1 MGFPLT
7 RFQQTGFPV
16 TQFPLMRFS
25 LTQFFLLCSAT
36 ATFMINELVNN
47 YEENKAIVDN
57 LNIHFL
63 PMANPDG
70 YEYSRNSDRMW
81 RKNRNRDNKA
91 SGGTHYWLKI
101 LSKHQKRIVVEMFGT
116 LSTKNSLI
124 RKLSHFHAIHLKIRI
139 RNY

>member
-7 RFQQTGFPV
+7 RFQQTEFPV
-16 TQFPLMRFS
+16 TQFPATRFS
-25 LTQFFLLCSAT
+25 LTQFSLLCSAT

-101 LSKHQKRIVVEMFGT
+101 LSKHQKRIAVKIFGT
-116 LSTKNSLI
+116 LSTRNSLI

>member
-1 MGFPLT
+1 M
-7 RFQQTGFPV
+7 GFPV
-16 TQFPLMRFS
+16 TQFPLTQS
-25 LTQFFLLCSAT
+25 LLTQFFLLCSAT

-91 SGGTHYWLKI
+91 SGGTHCNWLKI
-101 LSKHQKRIVVEMFGT
+101 FSKHQKRIVVKIFGIPVYWKF
-116 LSTKNSLI
+116 LD
-124 RKLSHFHAIHLKIRI
+124 
-139 RNY
+139 

>member
-1 MGFPLT
+1 
-7 RFQQTGFPV
+7 
-16 TQFPLMRFS
+16 
-25 LTQFFLLCSAT
+25 
-36 ATFMINELVNN
+36 MINELVNN

-91 SGGTHYWLKI
+91 AGGTYLFEYV
-101 LSKHQKRIVVEMFGT
+101 SCSPDPT
-116 LSTKNSLI
+116 TK
-124 RKLSHFHAIHLKIRI
+124 FWI
-139 RNY
+139 RNVLTFYEQLKQV

>member
-1 MGFPLT
+1 M
-7 RFQQTGFPV
+7 
-16 TQFPLMRFS
+16 
-25 LTQFFLLCSAT
+25 QFFLLCSAT

-91 SGGTHYWLKI
+91 AGGTHLKKTLVINEFTRCFHQFVSPI
-101 LSKHQKRIVVEMFGT
+101 LVWNFSQFER
-116 LSTKNSLI
+116 
-124 RKLSHFHAIHLKIRI
+124 LKKKT
-139 RNY
+139 

>member
-1 MGFPLT
+1 M
-7 RFQQTGFPV
+7 
-16 TQFPLMRFS
+16 
-25 LTQFFLLCSAT
+25 QFFLLCSAT

-91 SGGTHYWLKI
+91 SGGTHWLYLMI
-101 LSKHQKRIVVEMFGT
+101 LFIHFYPPKKPLGRSQRHF
-116 LSTKNSLI
+116 KN
-124 RKLSHFHAIHLKIRI
+124 KVH
-139 RNY
+139 

>member
-7 RFQQTGFPV
+7 RFQQTVFSV
-16 TQFPLMRFS
+16 TQFPLMQFS
-25 LTQFFLLCSAT
+25 LMQFFLLCSAT

-91 SGGTHYWLKI
+91 SGGTHCIGLK
-101 LSKHQKRIVVEMFGT
+101 SFQ
-116 LSTKNSLI
+116 STKREL
-124 RKLSHFHAIHLKIRI
+124 
-139 RNY
+139 

>member
-1 MGFPLT
+1 
-7 RFQQTGFPV
+7 
-16 TQFPLMRFS
+16 
-25 LTQFFLLCSAT
+25 
-36 ATFMINELVNN
+36 MINELVNN

-91 SGGTHYWLKI
+91 SGGTHWLYWKKT
-101 LSKHQKRIVVEMFGT
+101 LSKHQKKTVVKSLVS
-116 LSTKNSLI
+116 LSTENS
-124 RKLSHFHAIHLKIRI
+124 
-139 RNY
+139 

>member
-1 MGFPLT
+1 MIEDVETLHQSKKSHFNAYSTNMVSTNAVFTNAVLT
-7 RFQQTGFPV
+7 NTI
-16 TQFPLMRFS
+16 
-25 LTQFFLLCSAT
+25 FLLCSAT

-70 YEYSRNSDRMW
+70 YEYSRNTDRMW

-91 SGGTHYWLKI
+91 AGGTYLPDPTTNF
-101 LSKHQKRIVVEMFGT
+101 EFGIF
-116 LSTKNSLI
+116 L
-124 RKLSHFHAIHLKIRI
+124 
-139 RNY
+139 

>member
-1 MGFPLT
+1 
-7 RFQQTGFPV
+7 
-16 TQFPLMRFS
+16 
-25 LTQFFLLCSAT
+25 
-36 ATFMINELVNN
+36 MINELVNN

-91 SGGTHYWLKI
+91 AGGTYCWFI
-101 LSKHQKRIVVEMFGT
+101 LFEYVSCSPDPATNFELGMFT
-116 LSTKNSLI
+116 
-124 RKLSHFHAIHLKIRI
+124 HFLT
-139 RNY
+139 N

>member
-1 MGFPLT
+1 
-7 RFQQTGFPV
+7 
-16 TQFPLMRFS
+16 
-25 LTQFFLLCSAT
+25 
-36 ATFMINELVNN
+36 MINELVNN

-91 SGGTHYWLKI
+91 SGGMHCNWLKI
-101 LSKHQKRIVVEMFGT
+101 LSKCQKRFVVKIFGT
-116 LSTKNSLI
+116 LSTGNS
-124 RKLSHFHAIHLKIRI
+124 
-139 RNY
+139 